1 MTRGGGGGTNE
12 GIMAAIFKTWLASFL
27 LYLALTASGH
37 GWERA
42 EVAWGAVA
50 ALAVSLA
57 AGRAFGKLLP
67 WRAFQPWRWARMV
80 GFACGPF
87 FCEMAKA
94 NVEVAWRV
102 LTGNIRPGI
111 VKVRTGMTGKA
122 ASVTLANSI
131 TLTPGTLSV
140 ELRGGEGE
148 EKTLYVHELAVKE
161 GDEKKACR
169 GARELFGAF
178 DCPGWIRRI
187 CG

>member
-1 MTRGGGGGTNE
+1 MTRGGGDGTNE

-50 ALAVSLA
+50 ALAVSFA
-57 AGRAFGKLLP
+57 AGRAFGKLIP
-67 WRAFQPWRWARMV
+67 WRALNPWRWAKMV
-80 GFACGPF
+80 GYACGPF

-94 NVEVAWRV
+94 NVEVALRV
-102 LTGNIRPGI
+102 LSGNIRPGI
-111 VKVRTGMTGKA
+111 LRVKTGMTGDA
-122 ASVTLANSI
+122 AATTLANSI

-140 ELRGGEGE
+140 ELQGGQGE
-148 EKTLYVHELAVKE
+148 EKTLFVHALAVPQGE
-161 GDEKKACR
+161 EKKECR
-169 GARELFGAF
+169 EARALFWKF